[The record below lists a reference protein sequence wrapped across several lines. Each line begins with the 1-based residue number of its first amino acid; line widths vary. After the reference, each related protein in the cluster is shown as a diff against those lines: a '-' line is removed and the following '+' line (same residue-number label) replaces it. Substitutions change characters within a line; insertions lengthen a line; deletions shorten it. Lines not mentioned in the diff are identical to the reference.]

1 MSAKA
6 ENSEEPEKYGAVETY
21 TFYDA
26 GSDYFMAGGIYW
38 DSDAEEWES
47 IHAPDDAMNQSSFEL
62 VEPSEEVQERW
73 DTRQKA
79 KKAAREKFKDLFDS
93 IKHGSECP
101 VCGGE
106 MYRVSNPPECY
117 ADKDNLMFCG
127 DCSTNTWYGQGMI
140 GNFWVTVAN
149 GINWDL
155 GIPED
160 SVLLKD
166 STGKDCSVRY
176 KRGPDYYGEAIK
188 EFKDGLNDLKEKVN
202 A

>member
-1 MSAKA
+1 MSAQA
-6 ENSEEPEKYGAVETY
+6 ENSEKEKHGAVETY

-26 GSDYFMAGGIYW
+26 GSDYFMQGGIYW
-38 DSDAEEWES
+38 DSDAEKWES
-47 IHAPDDAMNQSSFEL
+47 IHAPDGMRKSWEL
-62 VEPSEEVQERW
+62 VDPEPEVQKRW
-73 DTRQKA
+73 NTRKKA

-93 IKHGSECP
+93 IKHGNECP

-106 MYRVSNPPECY
+106 MYRVTNPPECY

-127 DCSTNTWYGQGMI
+127 DCSTNTWYGQGMV

-149 GINWDL
+149 GIDWDL

-166 STGKDCSVRY
+166 STGSDCSVRY

-188 EFKDGLNDLKEKVN
+188 DFQDGLNDLKEKIN
-202 A
+202 S